1 VRDQCRP
8 VEITTVLDNV
18 ADITKAE
25 TDWSRLN
32 RAIEQMTVRLAA
44 AQFEEDFQSI
54 GHLAREPF
62 ISLGQ
67 AVYDPAR
74 HPSEDSVTPSE
85 THAKRMLT
93 AYVAAELSG
102 AANEEARRFARAAVV
117 YADAVTHKRSA
128 GRRSAAG
135 I

>member
-1 VRDQCRP
+1 M
-8 VEITTVLDNV
+8 

-25 TDWSRLN
+25 TDGSRLN
-32 RAIEQMTVRLAA
+32 HAIEQMTVRLAA

-54 GHLAREPF
+54 GLVAREAF

-67 AVYDPAR
+67 AVHDPAR

-85 THAKRMLT
+85 ADAKRMLT

-102 AANEEARRFARAAVV
+102 
-117 YADAVTHKRSA
+117 
-128 GRRSAAG
+128 GQ
-135 I
+135 